1 MHVLER
7 LLAVMHLL
15 NMEYFHVLF
24 TQHKLVI
31 FLVMVST
38 VVFGVSIKE
47 LEQLLGELWLG
58 LQ

>member
-1 MHVLER
+1 
-7 LLAVMHLL
+7 
-15 NMEYFHVLF
+15 
-24 TQHKLVI
+24 VI